1 LYYLYPEFVYVLDVT
16 FKCHRLLHVVVFVVV
31 VVSAAAA
38 AAAAAEVVSFDRG
51 TVYKLY
57 TVRVSAS

>member
-1 LYYLYPEFVYVLDVT
+1 VYVLDVT

>member
-1 LYYLYPEFVYVLDVT
+1 MYDLYPEFVYVLDVT
-16 FKCHRLLHVVVFVVV
+16 LKCHRLLHVVVFVVV
-31 VVSAAAA
+31 VVS